1 MPQEKMPAP
10 PLKVRLE
17 QLKKIQINCK
27 QAIAICGKASIADGL
42 DAWAWLKNLEA
53 NIANDIE
60 VLRREIKAAKE
71 MPDEE
76 PVSDPIADSVPCE
89 SETEQPQAE

>member
-71 MPDEE
+71 MPDESPE
-76 PVSDPIADSVPCE
+76 ENPCAENDVPCE
-89 SETEQPQAE
+89 SEVTE

>member
-76 PVSDPIADSVPCE
+76 PVVTPADNSDPLVEP
-89 SETEQPQAE
+89 EQPQAE